1 MKWKQKSVYVYTHTH
16 THTHTI
22 SFVYLLRTLRGRCLQ
37 WVSASWRGI
46 RRTELSAGRTLVM
59 VLMSVLLR
67 SASHPSGCWS
77 SKTTVAFLQRIT
89 HMADWQQWEARSSK
103 PSIIPVTMRWKSW
116 TGALKSATSYTE
128 AVAKLHLRQIKR
140 DLRTTTSTAHNCRRK
155 AVA

>member
-1 MKWKQKSVYVYTHTH
+1 MKQKQKSVYVYTH

-22 SFVYLLRTLRGRCLQ
+22 SFVYLLRTLCGRCLQ
-37 WVSASWRGI
+37 WVSASWQGI
-46 RRTELSAGRTLVM
+46 RIAELSAGHTLAM
-59 VLMSVLLR
+59 ALMDVLLI
-67 SASHPSGCWS
+67 SASHPSGCWL

-89 HMADWQQWEARSSK
+89 HMADWQQREARLSK
-103 PSIIPVTMRWKSW
+103 PSIMLVTMRWKSW

-140 DLRTTTSTAHNCRRK
+140 DLRTTTSTAHNCCQK